1 MLPSEVQSE
10 LLAVQQN
17 FPPGSFLH
25 LSRLTLEE
33 QDGGGHYDK
42 ISCRLGRKKG
52 TRLSGGS
59 SRIFSS
65 KFFFFKQIV
74 RKDGGVRRE
83 PKEIK
88 KAEKSMKPKILQN
101 T

>member
-1 MLPSEVQSE
+1 MSVRQ
-10 LLAVQQN
+10 
-17 FPPGSFLH
+17 
-25 LSRLTLEE
+25 
-33 QDGGGHYDK
+33 
-42 ISCRLGRKKG
+42 KKG
-52 TRLSGGS
+52 DQIVRREL
-59 SRIFSS
+59 
-65 KFFFFKQIV
+65 KDFFFKVFFLKQIV